1 MTTAAIVPA
10 AGLGQRLG
18 AGGPKALLPLGG
30 VPMLVHAV
38 RALAAAT
45 QVGLVVVAAPPDQV
59 EQTRALLADAHGGAA
74 LQVVPGG
81 DTRVESVRAAL
92 DVLPPEVTVV
102 LVHDAARP
110 LAPSSLAESV
120 AATVEAGADAAV
132 PGVPVADTVKVV
144 DDDVVTATVERLSL
158 RAVQTPQAFR
168 REVLDRAHRAHR
180 TLAAGA
186 EVTDDAGM
194 VERLGLRV
202 VVVPGHEEA
211 FKVTRPLDLLLAET
225 VLARRGAPA

>member
-10 AGLGQRLG
+10 AGQGQRLG

-45 QVGLVVVAAPPDQV
+45 QVTLVVVAAPPDQV
-59 EQTRALLADAHGGAA
+59 EQTRTLLADAHGGAA
-74 LQVVPGG
+74 LTVVPGG
-81 DTRVESVRAAL
+81 ATRVASVRAAL
-92 DVLPPEVTVV
+92 DALPPEVTVV

-110 LAPSSLAESV
+110 LAPAALAESV
-120 AATVEAGADAAV
+120 AAAVEAGADAAV
-132 PGVPVADTVKVV
+132 PCVPVADTVKTV
-144 DDDVVTATVERLSL
+144 DGDLVTATVERSSL
-158 RAVQTPQAFR
+158 RAVQTPQGFR
-168 REVLDRAHRAHR
+168 RDVLDRAHR
-180 TLAAGA
+180 TLTADA

-211 FKVTRPLDLLLAET
+211 FKVTRRLDLLLAET

>member
-10 AGLGQRLG
+10 AGQGQRLG

-45 QVGLVVVAAPPDQV
+45 QVTLVVVAAPPDRV
-59 EQTRALLADAHGGAA
+59 EQTRVLLADAHGGAA
-74 LQVVPGG
+74 LTVVPGG
-81 DTRVESVRAAL
+81 DTRVASVRAAL
-92 DVLPPEVTVV
+92 DALPPEVTVV

-110 LAPSSLAESV
+110 LAPAALAESV
-120 AATVEAGADAAV
+120 AAAVEAGADAAV
-132 PGVPVADTVKVV
+132 PGVPVADTVKTV
-144 DDDVVTATVERLSL
+144 DGDLVTATVERASL
-158 RAVQTPQAFR
+158 RAVQTPQGFR
-168 REVLDRAHRAHR
+168 RDVLDRAHQ
-180 TLAAGA
+180 TLAADA
-186 EVTDDAGM
+186 DVTDDAGM

-211 FKVTRPLDLLLAET
+211 FKVTRRLDLLLAET